1 MSAGGGQTFDPAPEP
16 QPTASR
22 RRGQSQDP
30 GIMTH
35 NRPPH
40 ILVVDDDPQIRLLLR
55 NCFELEGYE
64 VTEASSGD
72 GVRACLDDRYVD
84 LITLDLKLGGE
95 DGLAIARELRAA
107 TSVPIVM
114 ITGKNDTIDT
124 VLGLEMGADDYI
136 AKPFHVREV
145 LARVRSVLRR
155 AEGSALPQ
163 SVTAVSPNADRFH
176 FGDWTIDIP
185 KLELRDSNGSVCDL
199 TTGEFRLLEIF
210 VRHANRVLSRDR
222 LMDLLKGHD
231 YSPLD
236 RSIDNQVAR
245 LRKKIEPEGDA
256 PRFIKTVRG
265 IGYSFTADITR
276 G

>member
-1 MSAGGGQTFDPAPEP
+1 MP
-16 QPTASR
+16 QKP
-22 RRGQSQDP
+22 
-30 GIMTH
+30 
-35 NRPPH
+35 PPH

-55 NCFELEGYE
+55 NCFELEGYG

-72 GVRACLDDRYVD
+72 EVRTCVGDREID
-84 LITLDLKLGGE
+84 LITLDLKLDGE
-95 DGLAIARELRAA
+95 DGLAIARELRAT

-155 AEGSALPQ
+155 AEGSVRPQ
-163 SVTAVSPNADRFH
+163 TDVAASPKADRFR
-176 FGDWTIDIP
+176 FGGWTIDLSR
-185 KLELRDSNGSVCDL
+185 LELRDADGSVCEL
-199 TTGEFRLLEIF
+199 TTGEFKLLEIF
-210 VRHANRVLSRDR
+210 VRHANRVLSRDQ

-231 YSPLD
+231 YSPFD

-245 LRKKIEPEGDA
+245 LRKKIEPDA
-256 PRFIKTVRG
+256 SAPKLIKTVRG
-265 IGYSFTADITR
+265 IGYSLTADVTR
-276 G
+276 C

>member
-1 MSAGGGQTFDPAPEP
+1 
-16 QPTASR
+16 
-22 RRGQSQDP
+22 
-30 GIMTH
+30 MTH

-55 NCFELEGYE
+55 NCFELEGYG

-72 GVRACLDDRYVD
+72 DVRACLGEREID
-84 LITLDLKLGGE
+84 LITLDLKLDGE
-95 DGLAIARELRAA
+95 DGLAIARELRAT

-155 AEGSALPQ
+155 AEGSVRPQ
-163 SVTAVSPNADRFH
+163 SDVAASPNADRFR
-176 FGDWTIDIP
+176 FGGWTIDLSR
-185 KLELRDSNGSVCDL
+185 LELRDTDGSVCDL
-199 TTGEFRLLEIF
+199 TTGEFKLLEIF
-210 VRHANRVLSRDR
+210 VRHANRVLSRDQ

-231 YSPLD
+231 YSPFD

-245 LRKKIEPEGDA
+245 LRKKIEPDA
-256 PRFIKTVRG
+256 STPKLIKTVRG
-265 IGYSFTADITR
+265 IGYSLTADVIR
-276 G
+276 C

>member
-1 MSAGGGQTFDPAPEP
+1 
-16 QPTASR
+16 
-22 RRGQSQDP
+22 
-30 GIMTH
+30 MTQ
-35 NRPPH
+35 NRSPH

-64 VTEASSGD
+64 VSEAASGD
-72 GVRACLDDRYVD
+72 DVRACLDGRSVD

-95 DGLAIARELRAA
+95 DGLAIARDLRAT

-155 AEGSALPQ
+155 AEGSSAPQ
-163 SVTAVSPNADRFH
+163 SVSAVSANSERFR

-185 KLELRDSNGSVCDL
+185 RLELRDSTGAVCDL
-199 TTGEFRLLEIF
+199 TTGEFKLLEIF

-245 LRKKIEPEGDA
+245 LRKKIEPGGDT